1 MRPFRNGLTARRRV
15 FSKVQVGWM
24 PVSYADA
31 PASGLDDPAMRF
43 LPLLLHGAFE
53 SNC

>member
-1 MRPFRNGLTARRRV
+1 
-15 FSKVQVGWM
+15 M

-31 PASGLDDPAMRF
+31 PSSGWTTLAKWRF
-43 LPLLLHGAFE
+43 LPLLRYGAFE